1 MFFNPLCLLKF
12 GNSIVISFFNKLI
25 NSYIMKYLFF
35 LFIIFVFSYS
45 TYAQTQEQ
53 INEWVGKGNKASL
66 QKNYQEGIHFYGMAK
81 DAYEKKQIKDVNYGY
96 ILFCLSTDYFFLND
110 YSMAAEYGEKAVDLL
125 KTLGDSHPDY
135 ILSLDYL
142 VKYYYNLKDYSK
154 AIEYETKVAE
164 IYKATLG
171 EDAPDYA
178 TSLCILSKFYA
189 AEDDYSKAVEYTT
202 KALEIRKKL
211 YGESHSDYIS
221 LLGDLAIYYAGMG
234 EPSKAEAFLK
244 KYQACEITPSDYDP
258 DNYKSISNH
267 AYNYYLQGDYSKAIE
282 YGIKAVDIILSTL
295 GENNSD
301 YVTAV
306 HNLAD
311 YYSAYGDY
319 SQAVV
324 YGKKDMELSRIIYGE
339 NDSEY
344 ATALNNLSNS
354 YANLGDYSKAID
366 YVTKALEI
374 YKTAYGEEYPDY
386 ATSLSNLS
394 SYYFDLGDYSKSLE
408 YSAKVVKLRKE
419 TLGENDIDYAK
430 ALDNLACC
438 YYYLGD
444 YPKAIEIGNK
454 ASDII
459 REEFGEDNYNYAITL
474 DNLANFYSDYGDHIK
489 AIELCNKASDI
500 FKEEL
505 GENNAHY
512 TKALNNLALHYSNFG
527 DYSKAIEL
535 SEKALKIN
543 KNIIDISHSEYSRS
557 LNNLASYYS
566 AYGNYSKAIELG
578 VEALEIREK
587 TFGENHPVYA
597 SSMCNNADYYFHL
610 GEYSKT
616 VDYFNKALDIICSN
630 ILHQFSCLTNYQRAL
645 YWGKN
650 SFLFTEVNPFYSFKS
665 FLKSTPNI
673 YDKSALFA
681 KGLLLTTEMEMNRL
695 ILESG
700 DDVAMRMYEEL
711 LSQRKQL
718 QKLYETPIT
727 ERFLNT
733 DSLSQESDNLEKKL
747 IERSK
752 VYGDFTKK
760 LRTTWKDVQ
769 SALND
774 DEIAV
779 EFLSFDVLGSDSTMV
794 AALTVR
800 KDDSEPKFIPLFEL
814 NQLKGVDDTEHFIC
828 PEVSNLVW
836 DPLQKELQGIRR
848 IYFSPAGVLHKIG
861 IEYLPGMET
870 YDMYRLSTTREI
882 IEMKS
887 KTIPI
892 QKDQVMAV
900 LYGGVNYEAS
910 NSLSSD
916 TSSEVMPDIISDN
929 VSRQLAISR
938 HRAFVDSLDLRGMK
952 ADYLPSTLTEVQ
964 NISSSLE
971 KANHPAVVHIGAD
984 ATETSVKSLSTHNPT
999 ILHISTHGFYYSE
1012 KKARK
1017 ADRPRFLSI
1026 EDERGANIEDKALTR
1041 SGLLMAG
1048 ANLSLKGENVPLDVD
1063 DGILTAQEIS
1073 RLDLRGTDLVVLS
1086 ACETGRG
1093 DIMQGEGVFG
1103 LQRGFK
1109 KAGVQTILMSL
1120 WKVSDSATEMLMTEF
1135 YRNLCEGKSK
1145 RESLRLAQK
1154 FVKEYKSSDGTYSFN
1169 DPHYWAGFVVLD

>member
-1 MFFNPLCLLKF
+1 MNRIIILLITTLL
-12 GNSIVISFFNKLI
+12 SVPIC
-25 NSYIMKYLFF
+25 
-35 LFIIFVFSYS
+35 
-45 TYAQTQEQ
+45 AQTEND
-53 INEWVGKGNKASL
+53 IKEWMQKGITAAESD
-66 QKNYQEGIHFYGMAK
+66 NYQEAIIYL
-81 DAYEKKQIKDVNYGY
+81 ERIKDVGENINLKNEKYGD
-96 ILFCLSTDYFFLND
+96 ILFILANCYSKNGNPTSALDNCIKAKRIYESVLSDKHPQYI
-110 YSMAAEYGEKAVDLL
+110 
-125 KTLGDSHPDY
+125 KTLGFLASYYSDCGDYVKSVEYGKKVLKCYKNEHGNPDY
-135 ILSLDYL
+135 AVYL
-142 VKYYYNLKDYSK
+142 HNLASYYFLLGDNSK
-154 AIEYETKVAE
+154 AIEYGT
-164 IYKATLG
+164 
-171 EDAPDYA
+171 
-178 TSLCILSKFYA
+178 
-189 AEDDYSKAVEYTT
+189 KAVETF
-202 KALEIRKKL
+202 KSIF
-211 YGESHSDYIS
+211 GENHINYAIS
-221 LLGDLAIYYAGMG
+221 LGKLSQYYS
-234 EPSKAEAFLK
+234 EF
-244 KYQACEITPSDYDP
+244 
-258 DNYKSISNH
+258 
-267 AYNYYLQGDYSKAIE
+267 GDYAKAIE
-282 YGIKAVDIILSTL
+282 YGIKTLELFKTTINETPTYYITSLS
-295 GENNSD
+295 D
-301 YVTAV
+301 
-306 HNLAD
+306 LAL
-311 YYSAYGDY
+311 YYSQLGDFSKAIEYGTK
-319 SQAVV
+319 AL
-324 YGKKDMELSRIIYGE
+324 ELSISSLGIDDPIYVSALNNIASYYYDFG
-339 NDSEY
+339 NYVSAVEY
-344 ATALNNLSNS
+344 GIKAIEISKEVFGKNHPNYAMSLNNLSLYYS
-354 YANLGDYSKAID
+354 HLGDYHKAIE
-366 YVTKALEI
+366 YGTSALEI
-374 YKTAYGEEYPDY
+374 YKTILGENSTKYAISLDNLAIIYASFGNKNKAIEYGTKANLIIKTLFGVAHPDY
-386 ATSLSNLS
+386 ANSLSNLAG
-394 SYYFDLGDYSKSLE
+394 YYYDLG
-408 YSAKVVKLRKE
+408 
-419 TLGENDIDYAK
+419 NYAK
-430 ALDNLACC
+430 AIEYIRQNLSIYQSHTLQQFCNLPANQRAN
-438 YYYLGD
+438 LW
-444 YPKAIEIGNK
+444 NK
-454 ASDII
+454 V
-459 REEFGEDNYNYAITL
+459 
-474 DNLANFYSDYGDHIK
+474 
-489 AIELCNKASDI
+489 
-500 FKEEL
+500 
-505 GENNAHY
+505 
-512 TKALNNLALHYSNFG
+512 
-527 DYSKAIEL
+527 
-535 SEKALKIN
+535 
-543 KNIIDISHSEYSRS
+543 
-557 LNNLASYYS
+557 SY
-566 AYGNYSKAIELG
+566 
-578 VEALEIREK
+578 RF
-587 TFGENHPVYA
+587 T
-597 SSMCNNADYYFHL
+597 DYYPNLTFHIQ
-610 GEYSKT
+610 S
-616 VDYFNKALDIICSN
+616 NKMTD
-630 ILHQFSCLTNYQRAL
+630 L
-645 YWGKN
+645 Y
-650 SFLFTEVNPFYSFKS
+650 
-665 FLKSTPNI
+665 
-673 YDKSALFA
+673 DMSALFS
-681 KGLLLTTEMEMNRL
+681 KGLLLTTEMEMNKL

-700 DDVAMRMYEEL
+700 DEEAMRMYEGL
-711 LSQRKQL
+711 RTLKLQL
-718 QKLYETPIT
+718 QKFYETPIP
-727 ERFLNT
+727 ERHNIT
-733 DSLSQESDNLEKKL
+733 DSLSQVADRLENEL

-794 AALTVR
+794 AALTLR

-814 NQLKGVDDTEHFIC
+814 GQLQGVGDTEHFIC

-836 DPLQKELQGIRR
+836 DPLQKEFQGIRR

-1120 WKVSDSATEMLMTEF
+1120 WKVSDSATEMLMTDF

-1154 FVKEYKSSDGTYSFN
+1154 FVKEYKSSDGTYLFN